1 MKDKVRDVYQKIY
14 STQDNND
21 RIKSQ
26 DRIPI
31 RHLFGILFLGVL
43 TNTAISVL
51 IYGEHGRLAFP
62 HYMTANIVI
71 ILVSVVLFVV
81 YHYVR
86 KHRHFKAVAICVFTV
101 LFIGVP
107 VGVYTAQPQGFKDC
121 VAIDSSEVIWRNN
134 ECVYGFS
141 GELVDKFELVGS
153 FKHLERNTDGRM
165 VEADVY
171 NIKDYNNQEQVIIS
185 YKGKIIL
192 TSMEDKNIIGGEV
205 ITSMSSDY
213 PYPKSLEVAH
223 SHQLFSLLHRSW
235 VPSFG
240 ICYHGRLYKPDQ
252 EVTEAGLLPHRMEY
266 VTSCSKLENY
276 TNMEDH

>member
-1 MKDKVRDVYQKIY
+1 MKDKGRDVYQKIY
-14 STQDNND
+14 NTQDGND

-26 DRIPI
+26 DRVPI
-31 RHLFGILFLGVL
+31 RYLFGILFLGVL
-43 TNTAISVL
+43 TNTAISAL
-51 IYGEHGRLAFP
+51 IYGKHGRLAFP
-62 HYMTANIVI
+62 RYMNANIVI
-71 ILVSVVLFVV
+71 ILASVLLFVV

-86 KHRHFKAVAICVFTV
+86 KHRDFKIVAISAFAA
-101 LFIGVP
+101 LFIGAP
-107 VGVYTAQPQGFKDC
+107 VGLYAAQPQGFKDC
-121 VAIDSSEVIWRNN
+121 VAIESREVIWHNN

-153 FKHLERNTDGRM
+153 FKRLERNTDGRM

-185 YKGKIIL
+185 YKGKIIS
-192 TSMEDKNIIGGEV
+192 TSMEDKNIVGAEIE
-205 ITSMSSDY
+205 TSMSSGY
-213 PYPKSLEVAH
+213 PYSQRLEVTH
-223 SHQLFSLLHRSW
+223 SHQLSSPLFKSW

-266 VTSCSKLENY
+266 VTSCGKLENY
-276 TNMEDH
+276 ANMEDQ

>member
-1 MKDKVRDVYQKIY
+1 MKDKGRDFYQKIY
-14 STQDNND
+14 NTQDDND

-26 DRIPI
+26 NRVPI
-31 RHLFGILFLGVL
+31 RYLFGILFLGVL
-43 TNTAISVL
+43 INTAISAL
-51 IYGEHGRLAFP
+51 IYGKHGRLAFP
-62 HYMTANIVI
+62 HYMNANIVI
-71 ILVSVVLFVV
+71 ILASVLLFVV

-86 KHRHFKAVAICVFTV
+86 KHRNFKVVAICAFTA
-101 LFIGVP
+101 LFIGAP
-107 VGVYTAQPQGFKDC
+107 VGLYAAQPQGFKDC
-121 VAIDSSEVIWRNN
+121 VAIESREVIWRNN

-153 FKHLERNTDGRM
+153 FKNLERNTDGRM

-185 YKGKIIL
+185 YKGKIIS
-192 TSMEDKNIIGGEV
+192 TSMEDKNIIGAEV
-205 ITSMSSDY
+205 VTSMSSDY
-213 PYPKSLEVAH
+213 PYPQRLEVTH
-223 SHQLFSLLHRSW
+223 SHQLFSLLHKSW

-266 VTSCSKLENY
+266 VTSCGKLENY
-276 TNMEDH
+276 ANMEDQ